1 MIWNYLIAF
10 VTWKSLSEAF
20 LEIMYIFYHRLRAP
34 VSYFHIL
41 VENFII
47 WIWIYR
53 YPPSN
58 PRYQSNLSTFSPR
71 GATQTSSTSSKQSN
85 GSIGRHLPWCS
96 RTRTLA
102 RQFRCYIRQFKISNE
117 NLTMKKRKTGKTMIW
132 PNCLKFKIAE

>member
-1 MIWNYLIAF
+1 MIPIENMIWNYLIAF

-96 RTRTLA
+96 WT
-102 RQFRCYIRQFKISNE
+102 RQFLGNFVAIVSNFKFQ
-117 NLTMKKRKTGKTMIW
+117 TKIW
-132 PNCLKFKIAE
+132 PSKSLRPENRGI